1 MEPLLGIHHVTA
13 ITSDAEMI
21 YDFFTRVLGMRL
33 VKKTVN
39 QDDIHTYHLFFAD
52 DCGNPGTD
60 MTFFDFPG
68 IPQGTHGTN
77 ELHRTSFR
85 VPSDEALEYYHKRF
99 EEYGV
104 VHEKITEWFGRK
116 VLNFEDADGQL
127 YMLISDQNNK
137 GVAPGTPWK
146 RGPVPAEYAIYGLG
160 PAIIKVAPFE
170 QFMQVFKGVY
180 LFEEVMTEGDAHWL
194 ETGEGGNGGAVIVI
208 KDTESPQSTQ
218 GYGTIHHIAFRVKDR
233 EHLAE
238 WQDRLNHLAV
248 TSSGLVDRFFFESLY
263 TIIMQPLL
271 FELATDGSGF
281 LGDEDYES
289 LGESLSLPPFL
300 EPNREEIEAT
310 VRHIDTI
317 PDYKK

>member
-1 MEPLLGIHHVTA
+1 MEPLLGMHHVTA
-13 ITSDAEMI
+13 ITSNAEMI

-52 DCGNPGTD
+52 DCGHPGTD

-68 IPQGTHGTN
+68 IPRGTHGTN

-85 VPSDEALEYYHKRF
+85 VPSDEALEYYLNRF
-99 EEYGV
+99 NEFDVE
-104 VHEKITEWFGRK
+104 HDEITEWFGRK

-127 YMLISDQNNK
+127 YMLISDENNK
-137 GVAPGTPWK
+137 GVAPGSPWQHS
-146 RGPVPAEYAIYGLG
+146 PVPTEYAIHGLG

-170 QFMQVFKGVY
+170 EFMQVFKAVY
-180 LFEEVMTEGDAHWL
+180 LFEEVMSEGDAHWL

-208 KDTESPQSTQ
+208 RDAESPRGTQ
-218 GYGTIHHIAFRVKDR
+218 GYGTIHHIAFRVRNR
-233 EHLAE
+233 EHLE
-238 WQDRLNHLAV
+238 QWSDLLNHLAV

-271 FELATDGSGF
+271 FELATDGPGF
-281 LGDEDYES
+281 LGDEDYDS

-310 VRHIDTI
+310 IRHIDTT